1 MLYEA
6 FGKLH
11 AIFPE
16 MQVTEKFRKREFVLE
31 IEDGSYPQHVKFQ
44 FTQDKCSV
52 LDSFGK
58 GDKVKLM
65 FGLSGRES
73 TNRDG
78 NLVYYTNLSAWKL
91 ERIDEGGGSSSQQ
104 SRRTA
109 PPQAAPAASNDAAD
123 DDIPF

>member
-31 IEDGSYPQHVKFQ
+31 IEDGNYPQHVKFQ
-44 FTQDKCSV
+44 FTQDKCSA
-52 LDSFGK
+52 LESFSK
-58 GDKVKLM
+58 GDKVKLV

-91 ERIDEGGGSSSQQ
+91 ERIDEGGGSSPQQ

-109 PPQAAPAASNDAAD
+109 APQSAPASNNALED

>member
-31 IEDGSYPQHVKFQ
+31 IEDGNYPQHVKFQ
-44 FTQDKCSV
+44 FTQDKCSA
-52 LDSFGK
+52 LNSFQQGE
-58 GDKVKLM
+58 KVKLV
-65 FGLSGRES
+65 FGLSGREATS
-73 TNRDG
+73 KDG

-91 ERIDEGGGSSSQQ
+91 ERIDEGGGNPAQ

-109 PPQAAPAASNDAAD
+109 APAAASSSAASDD

>member
-31 IEDGSYPQHVKFQ
+31 IEDGNYPQHVKFQ
-44 FTQDKCSV
+44 FTQDKCSAIS
-52 LDSFGK
+52 SFQQGE
-58 GDKVKLM
+58 KVKLV
-65 FGLSGRES
+65 FGLSGREATS
-73 TNRDG
+73 KDG

-91 ERIDEGGGSSSQQ
+91 ERIDEGGGNAAQ

-109 PPQAAPAASNDAAD
+109 APAAASSSAASDD

>member
-31 IEDGSYPQHVKFQ
+31 IEDGNYPQHVKFQ
-44 FTQDKCSV
+44 FTQDKCSA
-52 LDSFGK
+52 LNSFQQGE
-58 GDKVKLM
+58 KVKLV
-65 FGLSGRES
+65 FGLSGREATS
-73 TNRDG
+73 KDG

-91 ERIDEGGGSSSQQ
+91 ERIDEGGGAAQ

-109 PPQAAPAASNDAAD
+109 APAAASSSAASDD

>member
-31 IEDGSYPQHVKFQ
+31 IEDGNYPQHVKFQ
-44 FTQDKCSV
+44 FTQDKCSA
-52 LDSFGK
+52 LNGFNK
-58 GDKVKLM
+58 GDKVKLV

-73 TNRDG
+73 TGRDG
-78 NLVYYTNLSAWKL
+78 NLVYFTNLSAWKL
-91 ERIDEGGGSSSQQ
+91 ERIDEGGGASQQ
-104 SRRTA
+104 SRRVA
-109 PPQAAPAASNDAAD
+109 SPQAAPAANAAAED

>member
-31 IEDGSYPQHVKFQ
+31 IEDGNYPQHVKFQ
-44 FTQDKCSV
+44 FTQDKCSA
-52 LDSFGK
+52 LNSFQQGE
-58 GDKVKLM
+58 KVKLV
-65 FGLSGRES
+65 FGLSGREATS
-73 TNRDG
+73 KDG

-91 ERIDEGGGSSSQQ
+91 ERIDEGGGNAAQ

-109 PPQAAPAASNDAAD
+109 APAAANSNAASDD

>member
-11 AIFPE
+11 AIFP
-16 MQVTEKFRKREFVLE
+16 
-31 IEDGSYPQHVKFQ
+31 DGNYPQHVKFQ
-44 FTQDKCSV
+44 FTQDKCSA
-52 LDSFGK
+52 LNSFQQGE
-58 GDKVKLM
+58 KVKLV
-65 FGLSGRES
+65 FGLSGREATS
-73 TNRDG
+73 KDG

-91 ERIDEGGGSSSQQ
+91 ERIDEGGGNAAQ

-109 PPQAAPAASNDAAD
+109 APAAASSSAASDD

>member
-31 IEDGSYPQHVKFQ
+31 IEDGNYPQHVKFQ
-44 FTQDKCSV
+44 FTQDKCSA
-52 LDSFGK
+52 LNSFQQGE
-58 GDKVKLM
+58 KVKLV
-65 FGLSGRES
+65 FGLSGREATS
-73 TNRDG
+73 KDG

-91 ERIDEGGGSSSQQ
+91 ERIDEGGGNAAQ

-109 PPQAAPAASNDAAD
+109 APAAASTNAASDD